1 MMTRGADAGRTQA
14 NARALDTGR
23 PGSPME
29 VFRVFLGLG
38 LTSFGGP
45 IAHLGYF
52 QTAIVQRRRW
62 LSDVEYADIVALC
75 QVLPGPA
82 SSQVGLMI
90 GLQRAGIA
98 GAIAAWVGFTLPS
111 ALLMTIFALGLNLF
125 DNTVGEG
132 IIHGLKVVAVTVVA
146 LAVWGMARTL
156 WSDRL
161 RVTVGLVAAI
171 VVLLWPTAIGQVLV
185 LVAAAVAGIALLS
198 RGLPGSSST
207 APLGAAATTTGPIGR
222 PLAIACLALFA
233 GLLVGLPLVSTI
245 ADTQLVD
252 LFDGFYRS
260 GSLVFGGGHV
270 VLPLLE
276 SEVVPNGWVTPDEF
290 TAGYG
295 LAQAIPGPLFTFAAY
310 LGAVTDGIVGA
321 IVVLVAIFLPS
332 FLLVFGVVPFWEAVR
347 RRPVMLAALAGVN
360 AAVVGILLAALY
372 DPIWTSAIGQPED
385 LALAI
390 GAVGALAWWKV
401 PPWLVVLVAAA
412 VGILIVP

>member
-1 MMTRGADAGRTQA
+1 MTTEGDMVDVPADIRTPGE
-14 NARALDTGR
+14 TTS
-23 PGSPME
+23 GSPLD

-52 QTAIVQRRRW
+52 QEALVRRRRW
-62 LSDVEYADIVALC
+62 LADGEYADIVALC
-75 QVLPGPA
+75 QVLPGPT
-82 SSQVGLMI
+82 SSQVGLMV
-90 GLQRAGIA
+90 GLRRAGVG
-98 GAIAAWVGFTLPS
+98 GAVAAWAGFTLPS
-111 ALLMTIFALGLNLF
+111 ALLMTIFALGLNVF
-125 DNTVGEG
+125 DNAVGEG
-132 IIHGLKVVAVTVVA
+132 IIHGLRIVAVAVVA
-146 LAVWGMARTL
+146 LAVWSMARTL

-161 RVTVGLVAAI
+161 RVTVGLAAAI

-185 LVAAAVAGIALLS
+185 LIVAAIAGIALLA
-198 RGLPGSSST
+198 RGSPVPPRTGT
-207 APLGAAATTTGPIGR
+207 ERAATGPIGR
-222 PLAIACLALFA
+222 PVAAACLALFA
-233 GLLVGLPLVSTI
+233 GLLVGLPVLAAL

-276 SEVVPNGWVTPDEF
+276 SEVVPSGWVTPDEF

-310 LGAVTDGIVGA
+310 LGAVTAGVAGA
-321 IVVLVAIFLPS
+321 VVALVAIFLPS
-332 FLLVFGVVPFWEAVR
+332 FLLVFGIVPFWEAVR
-347 RRPVMLAALAGVN
+347 RRPVVLAALAGVN

-372 DPIWTSAIGQPED
+372 DPIWTSAIGQPAD

-390 GAVGALAWWKV
+390 GAIGALAWWKL
-401 PPWLVVLVAAA
+401 PPWLVVLAAA
-412 VGILIVP
+412 GVGIVIAP

>member
-1 MMTRGADAGRTQA
+1 M
-14 NARALDTGR
+14 
-23 PGSPME
+23 
-29 VFRVFLGLG
+29 
-38 LTSFGGP
+38 
-45 IAHLGYF
+45 
-52 QTAIVQRRRW
+52 
-62 LSDVEYADIVALC
+62 
-75 QVLPGPA
+75 
-82 SSQVGLMI
+82 
-90 GLQRAGIA
+90 
-98 GAIAAWVGFTLPS
+98 
-111 ALLMTIFALGLNLF
+111 
-125 DNTVGEG
+125 
-132 IIHGLKVVAVTVVA
+132 
-146 LAVWGMARTL
+146 
-156 WSDRL
+156 
-161 RVTVGLVAAI
+161 
-171 VVLLWPTAIGQVLV
+171 
-185 LVAAAVAGIALLS
+185 
-198 RGLPGSSST
+198 
-207 APLGAAATTTGPIGR
+207 
-222 PLAIACLALFA
+222 ACLALFA

-321 IVVLVAIFLPS
+321 IVALVAIFLPS

-347 RRPVMLAALAGVN
+347 RRRVMLAALAGVN

-401 PPWLVVLVAAA
+401 PPWLVVLAAAA
-412 VGILIVP
+412 VGIVIVP

>member
-1 MMTRGADAGRTQA
+1 MTAETQSTDRAVPPGSDVAGASSAGS
-14 NARALDTGR
+14 ALD
-23 PGSPME
+23 

-52 QTAIVQRRRW
+52 QEALVRRRHW
-62 LSDVEYADIVALC
+62 LADEEYADIVALC
-75 QVLPGPA
+75 QVLPGPT
-82 SSQVGLMI
+82 SSQVGLMV
-90 GLQRAGIA
+90 GLRRAGVA
-98 GAIAAWVGFTLPS
+98 GAVAAWAGFTLPS
-111 ALLMTIFALGLNLF
+111 AILMTIFALGLNVF
-125 DNTVGEG
+125 DNAVGEG
-132 IIHGLKVVAVTVVA
+132 IIHGLKVVAVAVVA
-146 LAVWGMARTL
+146 LAVWSMARTL

-161 RVTVGLVAAI
+161 RVTVGLAAAI
-171 VVLLWPTAIGQVLV
+171 IVLLWPTAIGQVLV
-185 LVAAAVAGIALLS
+185 L
-198 RGLPGSSST
+198 
-207 APLGAAATTTGPIGR
+207 GAAAIAGITLLARASPIPVAVSTTAVTGSIGR
-222 PLAIACLALFA
+222 PLAAICLGLFA
-233 GLLVGLPLVSTI
+233 GLLVGLPLLAAV

-310 LGAVTDGIVGA
+310 LGGVTHGVAGA
-321 IVVLVAIFLPS
+321 IVALLAIFLPS

-347 RRPVMLAALAGVN
+347 RHPSVLAALAGVN

-372 DPIWTSAIGQPED
+372 DPIWTSAIGRPED

-401 PPWLVVLVAAA
+401 PPWLVVLAAA
-412 VGILIVP
+412 GVGILIVP